1 MGKTKCKKKGFTLIE
16 LIVVIAVLAILA
28 LLAVPGYFGL
38 KEKSKQ
44 SVCET
49 NRRQIERQFIY
60 ALSVG
65 MHIDGDNYDQ
75 KLEDF
80 LNDIM
85 KETPVKYKGFD
96 VEGDKLCPSG
106 GTFSAVSG
114 QIYCSVHGEM
124 GESLSLEQLAGSNIP
139 LYSLYGN
146 NNEYA
151 MDWGGANS
159 SNQKLYDRGLIK
171 SVSNPLLDK
180 LGYSE
185 DALFT
190 NPQTGEKYSIKDADW
205 SWYIETGVSQRKA
218 FYLATDT
225 RTGNIGDTYAQTRLI
240 FVPDNYVGY
249 TSKTGTLLKVKE
261 DSSGNVGTVNVGGY
275 WSSSRTS
282 ADLVNKL
289 KANGY
294 EVVASGIEIDE

>member
-1 MGKTKCKKKGFTLIE
+1 MGKTKCKKNGFTLIE

-38 KEKSKQ
+38 KEKSKK

-49 NRRQIERQFIY
+49 NRRQIEKQFIY
-60 ALSVG
+60 ALSAG
-65 MHIDGDNYDQ
+65 MEIQGNNYNE
-75 KLEDF
+75 KLDDF
-80 LNDIM
+80 LQDII
-85 KETPVKYKGFD
+85 KENPSKYKGFEI
-96 VEGDKLCPSG
+96 EGEKLCPSG
-106 GTFSAVSG
+106 GSFSAVNG
-114 QIYCSVHGEM
+114 EIYCSVHGEM
-124 GESLSLEQLAGSNIP
+124 GESLSLQQVAGNNIP

-151 MDWGGANS
+151 MDWGGASS
-159 SNQKLYDRGLIK
+159 SNQKLYERGLIK
-171 SVSNPLLDK
+171 LVSNPLLDK

-225 RTGNIGDTYAQTRLI
+225 RTGNVASTYRQTRLV

-249 TSKTGTLLKVKE
+249 TSKKGTLLKVKE
-261 DSSGNVGTVNVGGY
+261 NSSGNVGTVNVGGY

-282 ADLVNKL
+282 ADLVNRL

-294 EVVASGIEIDE
+294 EVVGTDIEIDQ